1 VPGRLVGLLNCVAE
15 LPETRSFIPPAD
27 RPVSPPHRGPVD
39 LAQAGQPR
47 ENTEGLHALVPRR
60 GTEGPRTERV
70 TGVGRG
76 RYALAWERFCEHLD
90 AIGEVVGAP
99 PAVLHERTDE
109 ERARHAWCLTFD
121 DGGASA
127 LEVGEELRRRGW
139 RAYFFVTTGLIGRS
153 GFVSEDA
160 IRELDR
166 MGHVVGSHSVTHAN
180 RMSSLPADRIFEEW
194 NDSVAVL
201 SELLGRE
208 VCTGSIP
215 GGSYGR
221 NVAVLAARAGITTLF
236 TSEPVTTPRTVND
249 CVVIGRYPVLC
260 TTTAAEA
267 SRAATGHVS
276 RWLPRYVGW
285 NVRKVGKAAGGTY
298 YDRARRT
305 LLRGWYR
312 SPFA

>member
-1 VPGRLVGLLNCVAE
+1 VKTPRVFTLSYHDVV
-15 LPETRSFIPPAD
+15 RKD
-27 RPVSPPHRGPVD
+27 RGPS
-39 LAQAGQPR
+39 G
-47 ENTEGLHALVPRR
+47 
-60 GTEGPRTERV
+60 V